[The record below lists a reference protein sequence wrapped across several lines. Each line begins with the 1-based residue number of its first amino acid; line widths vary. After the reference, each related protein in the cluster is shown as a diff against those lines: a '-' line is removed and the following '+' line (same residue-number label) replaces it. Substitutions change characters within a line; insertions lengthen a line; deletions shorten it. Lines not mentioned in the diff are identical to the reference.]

1 MLTRSESSPI
11 FLPKIELN
19 HLELFVSKVVR
30 QVKAATVEGEK
41 MRLFALSVLFAFL
54 VSLFNV
60 CAAQTTPKDLEDDQH
75 SLQLQKPSL
84 SLSLLDPSR
93 LKMSQ
98 SYSLSFV
105 SGDGRSQ
112 TIGLYMNSIE
122 YQVSRP
128 LTLTLHLGYL
138 HQPTALFGRGRD
150 SGLGGTFLP
159 GFELDYRP
167 SENFFFKIN
176 MSSYTYPY
184 YYGIYPRE
192 FGER

>member
-1 MLTRSESSPI
+1 MKSLALVTLLG
-11 FLPKIELN
+11 FLVGLCSIGAAETTPLELN
-19 HLELFVSKVVR
+19 QD
-30 QVKAATVEGEK
+30 QV
-41 MRLFALSVLFAFL
+41 
-54 VSLFNV
+54 
-60 CAAQTTPKDLEDDQH
+60 

-93 LKMSQ
+93 LKMSHA
-98 SYSLSFV
+98 YSLSFV
-105 SGDGRSQ
+105 TGGGHSQ

-138 HQPTALFGRGRD
+138 HQPTALFGR
-150 SGLGGTFLP
+150 SGNSSFGGSFLP

-192 FGER
+192 LRER

>member
-1 MLTRSESSPI
+1 MKTLALFTLLGFLAGLSSIAAAETTP
-11 FLPKIELN
+11 
-19 HLELFVSKVVR
+19 LEL
-30 QVKAATVEGEK
+30 E
-41 MRLFALSVLFAFL
+41 
-54 VSLFNV
+54 
-60 CAAQTTPKDLEDDQH
+60 EDQP
-75 SLQLQKPSL
+75 SLQLQKPGL

-93 LKMSQ
+93 LKMSHT
-98 SYSLSFV
+98 YSLSFV
-105 SGDGRSQ
+105 TGGGHSQ

-128 LTLTLHLGYL
+128 LTFTLHLGYL

-150 SGLGGTFLP
+150 SSFGGTLLP

-167 SENFFFKIN
+167 SDNFFFKIN

>member
-1 MLTRSESSPI
+1 M
-11 FLPKIELN
+11 KIK
-19 HLELFVSKVVR
+19 S
-30 QVKAATVEGEK
+30 
-41 MRLFALSVLFAFL
+41 FALLTLLAFL
-54 VSLFNV
+54 ASLSSIST
-60 CAAQTTPKDLEDDQH
+60 AQTTPPELKGDEA

-93 LKMSQ
+93 LKMSH

-105 SGDGRSQ
+105 TGGGRSQ

-122 YQVSRP
+122 YQISRP
-128 LTLTLHLGYL
+128 LTLRLHLGYL
-138 HQPTALFGRGRD
+138 HQPTALFGRSR
-150 SGLGGTFLP
+150 SSNFGGTFLP

-184 YYGIYPRE
+184 YYGMYPRE